1 MADLRVEG
9 FGELLSAEGV
19 ARRLEALAGQ
29 IAPRI
34 DDQTVAICLL
44 TGGLWFAADLMRA
57 LALQGRHPLF
67 DALWLSSYED
77 GQNSLGRVEL
87 RAPPRRSLDGR
98 QALLIDDVI
107 DSGLSLAE
115 AARIVV
121 GAGAREVLSV
131 VFAAKPWPEQRG
143 LEPDF
148 IGWTAPDRFLV
159 GYGMDA
165 AGRYRGLP
173 GVWAANSA

>member
-9 FGELLSAEGV
+9 FEPLLSANEV
-19 ARRLEALAGQ
+19 ARRVEVLAAA

-34 DDQTVAICLL
+34 DDETIAICLL
-44 TGGLWFAADLMRA
+44 SGGIWFAADLMRA
-57 LALQGRHPLF
+57 LVGHDRHPLF

-77 GQNSLGRVEL
+77 GRQSTGRVQL
-87 RAPPRRSLDGR
+87 RAPPQRSLERR
-98 QALLIDDVI
+98 QVLLIDDVV

-115 AARIVV
+115 AARIALK
-121 GAGAREVLSV
+121 AGASEVLSA
-131 VFAAKPWPEQRG
+131 VFAAKPWPRARAR
-143 LEPDF
+143 EPDF
-148 IGWTAPDRFLV
+148 TGWAAPDRFLI

-173 GVWAANSA
+173 GVWAAE